1 MREKHI
7 CFHPCLCNACST
19 ELQWADTQA
28 DHIFT
33 NLSYLGNRRETANEI
48 DPFLSTAWSDGTRG
62 RAQMFLCHIL
72 TILDFLP
79 SVTFRLDFKVILL
92 VYKSLEW
99 PKTLNTLE
107 MLTKYKPNR
116 PLRWLGSRN
125 TKSSNNHTIKQT
137 NFLNI
142 ILFLLLRLLLFL
154 MIITLPF
161 M

>member
-7 CFHPCLCNACST
+7 CFHPCLCNAWST

-48 DPFLSTAWSDGTRG
+48 DPWLSTAWSDGTRG
-62 RAQMFLCHIL
+62 WAQMFLCHIL

-99 PKTLNTLE
+99 PRTLNTLE

-116 PLRWLGSRN
+116 PLGWLG
-125 TKSSNNHTIKQT
+125 TIIQSNKLFKYHFVFIAV
-137 NFLNI
+137 NI
-142 ILFLLLRLLLFL
+142 IIF
-154 MIITLPF
+154 
-161 M
+161 